1 MSAVTFGIALNF
13 LFFAALGAGP
23 CLWLLS
29 GPRRLAL
36 AIAIAPV
43 AGFALTTV
51 FGTYLTLLDL
61 PVSRWCLP
69 WIVVTL
75 SGSAALTASYLLR
88 EKIFRRGGKRWPVLA
103 ACAFLLLSALTV
115 APWSLG
121 GLKYTILRGN
131 GADSFNYI
139 TAAGYLEREPFHWAR
154 RVDTQTLVDR
164 QLSYQRASNLLN
176 VRWATPMMLAF
187 TSQVAGAPAYRFE
200 YLFSVLCFLLAYGP
214 VLAYTRIFL
223 QLRPRHALLAAFAIC
238 AGFWAQLIVDIRA
251 DGQQNS
257 VPVLLLI
264 ALLLVHVES
273 RRPAGIYWR
282 EHLLLAIAALALLF
296 LYPEIVPMA
305 ALGCVLFLAVQLWRA
320 PARGTRLAG
329 YLITLGIIILGAI
342 PMAGFLAGFL
352 QSQMSSAMSHPNQW
366 HITYFHWLYTD
377 PFTGLWGFGPLV
389 VPVLPHVILL
399 VPGIV
404 LTAALVVA
412 VARTLSR
419 PSHTSPGMRLA
430 ASLTFAACLEWA
442 YLVLRK
448 QYWAGAKGLSFGY
461 VFVILTLLGAL
472 FASPRLHKKTWG
484 GFTGNFVGVCAMVWL
499 LLQCGLALDRPWL
512 AASGGDYANYI
523 QGHGEYRRHD
533 WNIAA
538 LDAVLQGQKGITVW
552 SDLSNPWLSE
562 YLELALGAEVHLVNI
577 GASRDFQDFPIPR
590 QSITQ
595 RPQYLIVENSQL
607 GALSSPPVA
616 RTSEIS
622 LLPCPAGR
630 SAIILSVHAPNG
642 IEGSPKGPF
651 FWMGGGPAAIEFLS
665 FENSAVTFQGRFSLG
680 PSRPGLSYRS
690 LSIASAG
697 PPQHIKVEE
706 GIQEF
711 RVPAVRGLN
720 RVSLEVEEQPTFF
733 IPTDTRPL
741 MLRIDDL
748 KIENADRAAASLRGG
763 KLKRRLT
770 APLPV
775 VLQALSIIL

>member
-1 MSAVTFGIALNF
+1 MSDVTLGIALDF
-13 LFFAALGAGP
+13 LFFAALGIGP

-29 GPRRLAL
+29 GPRRLTL
-36 AIAIAPV
+36 AIAIAPAV
-43 AGFALTTV
+43 GFAITTV

-69 WIVVTL
+69 WIIVTL
-75 SGSAALTASYLLR
+75 SGSAVLTSGYLLR
-88 EKIFRRGGKRWPVLA
+88 EKILRRGGKRWPFLA
-103 ACAFLLLSALTV
+103 LCTFLLLSALTV
-115 APWSLG
+115 TPWSLG

-131 GADSFNYI
+131 GSDSFNYI
-139 TAAGYLEREPFHWAR
+139 TAAGYLEREPFSWAEH
-154 RVDTQTLVDR
+154 VDKQTLVDH
-164 QLSYQRASNLLN
+164 QLSYERARQLLG

-223 QLRPRHALLAAFAIC
+223 KLRPRHALLAALAIC
-238 AGFWAQLIVDIRA
+238 AGFWAQLIIDIRA

-264 ALLLVHVES
+264 ALLIVHIED

-282 EHLLLAIAALALLF
+282 EHVLLGMAVLALLF

-305 ALGCVLFLAVQLWRA
+305 AFGCLLFLVVQLWRA
-320 PARGTRLAG
+320 PALGHRLSG
-329 YLITLGIIILGAI
+329 YLVSLGVIVLGAI
-342 PMAGFLAGFL
+342 PMAGFLAEFL
-352 QSQMSSAMSHPNQW
+352 KAQMSSAMSHPNMW

-389 VPVLPHVILL
+389 GPSIAHGILL
-399 VPGIV
+399 VPGVV
-404 LTAALVVA
+404 LTVALVVA
-412 VARTLSR
+412 LMRTLGQ
-419 PSHTSPGMRLA
+419 PSHAGAGMRLA

-461 VFVILTLLGAL
+461 VFLILTLLGAL

-484 GFTGNFVGVCAMVWL
+484 GLTGNFVGACAMICL
-499 LLQCGLALDRPWL
+499 LLQCGLAVDRPWL
-512 AASGGDYANYI
+512 ASSGGDYANYI
-523 QGHGEYRRHD
+523 QGHGEYRQHD

-538 LDAVLQGQKGITVW
+538 LDAVLHGQKGITVW

-577 GASRDFQDFPIPR
+577 GASRDFQDFSIPR
-590 QSITQ
+590 QSTTQ
-595 RPQYLIVENSQL
+595 RPQYLIVENSQT
-607 GALSSPPVA
+607 GAISSPPVA

-622 LLPCPAGR
+622 LLQCPAGQT
-630 SAIILSVHAPNG
+630 AIILSVHTPNG
-642 IEGSPKGPF
+642 VEGLPKKPF
-651 FWMGGGPAAIEFLS
+651 FWMGGGPATIEFLS
-665 FENSAVTFQGRFSLG
+665 FENAAVTFQGRFSLG

-690 LSIASAG
+690 LSIASSG
-697 PPQHIKVEE
+697 PQQHIKVEE

-720 RVSLEVEEQPTFF
+720 RVSIEVEEQPTFF

-741 MLRIDDL
+741 MLRVDSL
-748 KIENADRAAASLRGG
+748 KVENGGNQLLGLLDPLEILQPRAQ
-763 KLKRRLT
+763 KR
-770 APLPV
+770 
-775 VLQALSIIL
+775 